1 MIFDRIYQLLGLNK
15 NSGMARYLVRGS
27 SASFIIIAFNVG
39 LTFLNSIVIANL
51 AGDYELGRYEYIM
64 TWINLFCI
72 FALFGYHTLAV
83 REIPKLKANNDFEGI
98 KHFWQQSFWWV
109 LLAAFSTSILG
120 WYTLNYF
127 NLVDASD
134 YNLLKIGL
142 LMMPIWVITLL
153 ISGVLRGS
161 KHIIN
166 SQLPVQVVRPLIF
179 VIAVTCLFFGFQK
192 FTATSILIAQLFAL
206 TLALVVSIYYL
217 KTNERHLLS
226 KPIQNEY
233 ESNWSKAAL
242 LLFFQGLVAVLNTK
256 FDILLLNNYCTKE
269 ELAYYAIAV
278 KVASLMG
285 IVLMTVNLVI
295 GPEISRL
302 YNQKNIVKLEMLLSR
317 SIKLIFILTLPIALF
332 LIMFGP
338 FVLSLFGKEFGV
350 GYPVLIIFIFVALVN
365 VAAGSVGNIL
375 NMTGYEKHVFYGILI
390 SLVFNIVLN
399 IILIPLYGII
409 GAAISTGSA
418 IIIWNLIL
426 WWFVKKKIGINPSI
440 FNFKIFH

>member
-1 MIFDRIYQLLGLNK
+1 
-15 NSGMARYLVRGS
+15 
-27 SASFIIIAFNVG
+27 
-39 LTFLNSIVIANL
+39 
-51 AGDYELGRYEYIM
+51 
-64 TWINLFCI
+64 
-72 FALFGYHTLAV
+72 
-83 REIPKLKANNDFEGI
+83 
-98 KHFWQQSFWWV
+98 
-109 LLAAFSTSILG
+109 
-120 WYTLNYF
+120 
-127 NLVDASD
+127 
-134 YNLLKIGL
+134 
-142 LMMPIWVITLL
+142 
-153 ISGVLRGS
+153 
-161 KHIIN
+161 
-166 SQLPVQVVRPLIF
+166 
-179 VIAVTCLFFGFQK
+179 
-192 FTATSILIAQLFAL
+192 
-206 TLALVVSIYYL
+206 
-217 KTNERHLLS
+217 
-226 KPIQNEY
+226 
-233 ESNWSKAAL
+233 
-242 LLFFQGLVAVLNTK
+242 
-256 FDILLLNNYCTKE
+256 
-269 ELAYYAIAV
+269 
-278 KVASLMG
+278 MG

-440 FNFKIFH
+440 FNFKILR